1 MIWFINGYLLQQGA
15 KQNWDDG
22 STRESSLAP
31 VGVALFSGE
40 GTSECL
46 APFLLPLSLSLALS
60 LSSRFLFS
68 PYAFGV
74 EHGDP
79 LSSVSPIPTS
89 PRGGELCKPHVIFR
103 W

>member
-46 APFLLPLSLSLALS
+46 APFLLSLSLARSLALS
-60 LSSRFLFS
+60 PRAFFS
-68 PYAFGV
+68 PHTLLERSMGI
-74 EHGDP
+74 P
-79 LSSVSPIPTS
+79 SLQSV
-89 PRGGELCKPHVIFR
+89 RYQLPHEEGNCVNHT
-103 W
+103 

>member
-46 APFLLPLSLSLALS
+46 APFLLSLARSLSLLALS
-60 LSSRFLFS
+60 FLPIRFWSGAWGSPLFS
-68 PYAFGV
+68 QSDTNF
-74 EHGDP
+74 
-79 LSSVSPIPTS
+79 PTR
-89 PRGGELCKPHVIFR
+89 RGIV
-103 W
+103 

>member
-46 APFLLPLSLSLALS
+46 APFLLSLFPSPRA
-60 LSSRFLFS
+60 FFS
-68 PYAFGV
+68 PHTLLERSMGI
-74 EHGDP
+74 P
-79 LSSVSPIPTS
+79 SLQSV
-89 PRGGELCKPHVIFR
+89 RYQLPHEEGNCVNHT
-103 W
+103 